1 MYGVYA
7 CPSLKQEMQQQAPM
21 QTFPST
27 YNEIDETEYD
37 IKVMEVK
44 RGDEVLHH
52 PKVLAKDSEYQ
63 IYFRTAPMSAL
74 YGTHGVDGD
83 ESGDKVKFNKPIE
96 QAVVTYT
103 LKKGCA
109 FKKVLKTMPN
119 LLKDQQTTFDILKKQ
134 HVELLTAAFK
144 DKRVKCG
151 GKDKARKKAA
161 GILKKNGVKKPTPEQ
176 IDAEA
181 FNIYL
186 ANAHDSGVRE
196 KTWTE
201 NGEEV
206 DGEVLTVRRKVR
218 GVRYVNEEDESG
230 KTVRKRT
237 LVSTF
242 PIFHRG
248 TPTGEFFEKK
258 FGDYMP
264 RDTLIILRV
273 RRSFYTTP
281 MMYGSNI
288 TFDKDVIV
296 LCGPK
301 RKAKQTVSKP
311 VIYFE
316 DEDVQESN
324 KRKRDDDESDDAPSP
339 KR

>member
-1 MYGVYA
+1 MN
-7 CPSLKQEMQQQAPM
+7 QAPK

-37 IKVMEVK
+37 VKVMEVK
-44 RGDEVLHH
+44 RGDETLYQ
-52 PKVLAKDSEYQ
+52 PKIVAKDNDYQ
-63 IYFRTAPMSAL
+63 IYFRTAPLSAL

-83 ESGDKVKFNKPIE
+83 ESGDRAKFSKTIE
-96 QAVVTYT
+96 QAAVTYT
-103 LKKGCA
+103 MRKGCA

-119 LLKDQQTTFDILKKQ
+119 LLKDQDKTFDILKKQ
-134 HVELLTAAFK
+134 HRELLTKAFES
-144 DKRVKCG
+144 DKVKCA

-161 GILKKNGVKKPTPEQ
+161 TALKKAGNKKPSKEE

-181 FNIYL
+181 LKIYL
-186 ANAHDSGVRE
+186 SDSHDSGIKE
-196 KTWTE
+196 ISWSE

-206 DGEVLTVRRKVR
+206 EGEVLKIKRKVR
-218 GVRYVNEEDESG
+218 GVRYVNEEEDG

-242 PIFHRG
+242 PTFHRG
-248 TPTGEFFEKK
+248 TPTGEFYEKK

-264 RDTLIILRV
+264 RDTLLILRV
-273 RRSFYTTP
+273 RRSWYTTP
-281 MMYGSNI
+281 MMYGTNL
-288 TFDKDVIV
+288 TFDKDVVV

-301 RKAKQTVSKP
+301 KKKKQTRSKP
-311 VIYFE
+311 VVYFE
-316 DEDVQESN
+316 DEDVDEGYDGYDDSA
-324 KRKRDDDESDDAPSP
+324 KRKRDDEEECEDMPSP

>member
-1 MYGVYA
+1 
-7 CPSLKQEMQQQAPM
+7 MQQQAPA

-44 RGDEVLHH
+44 RGDEVLHQ
-52 PKVLAKDSEYQ
+52 PKVVAKDSEYQ

-74 YGTHGVDGD
+74 YGTHGIDGD
-83 ESGDKVKFNKPIE
+83 ETGDKVKFNKPIE
-96 QAVVTYT
+96 QAAVSYT
-103 LKKGCA
+103 LKRGCA

-134 HVELLTAAFK
+134 HTELLTAAFNSNK
-144 DKRVKCG
+144 VKCG

-161 GILKKNGVKKPTPEQ
+161 GILKKNGIKKPTPEQ

-181 FNIYL
+181 LPIYL
-186 ANAHDSGVRE
+186 ADCHDSGMKE

-206 DGEVLTVRRKVR
+206 ESEVLIVKRKVR
-218 GVRYVNEEDESG
+218 GVRYVNEEDDSG
-230 KTVRKRT
+230 KTVRTRK

-248 TPTGEFFEKK
+248 TPTGEYFEKK
-258 FGDYMP
+258 FGDYLP
-264 RDTLIILRV
+264 RDTLIIVRV
-273 RRSFYTTP
+273 RRSWYTTP
-281 MMYGSNI
+281 MMYGTNI
-288 TFDKDVIV
+288 TFDKDVVV

-301 RKAKQTVSKP
+301 RKNKQPVSKP
-311 VIYFE
+311 VVYFE
-316 DEDVQESN
+316 DEDVEESH
-324 KRKRDDDESDDAPSP
+324 KRKRDDDSDEAPSS

>member
-1 MYGVYA
+1 
-7 CPSLKQEMQQQAPM
+7 MQQQAPT

-27 YNEIDETEYD
+27 YNEIDETDYD

-44 RGDEVLHH
+44 RGDEVLHQ
-52 PKVLAKDSEYQ
+52 PKIVAKDSEYQ

-83 ESGDKVKFNKPIE
+83 ETGDKVKFNKSIE
-96 QAVVTYT
+96 QAAVSYT
-103 LKKGCA
+103 LKRGCA

-119 LLKDQQTTFDILKKQ
+119 LLKDQQKTFDILKKQ

-144 DKRVKCG
+144 DKKVKCG
-151 GKDKARKKAA
+151 GKDKARKQAA
-161 GILKKNGVKKPTPEQ
+161 GILKKSGVKKPTPEQ

-181 FNIYL
+181 FKIYL
-186 ANAHDSGVRE
+186 ANSHDSGMKE

-206 DGEVLTVRRKVR
+206 DGEVLVVKRKVR

-230 KTVRKRT
+230 KSVRKRT

-248 TPTGEFFEKK
+248 TPTGEFYEKK

-264 RDTLIILRV
+264 RDTLIILRL

-288 TFDKDVIV
+288 TFDKDVVV

-301 RKAKQTVSKP
+301 RKKKQTVSKP

-316 DEDVQESN
+316 DEDVDESN
-324 KRKRDDDESDDAPSP
+324 KRKREDESDEAPSP